1 VNALGKNVGDDL
13 REGKP
18 TLPLIRVLEVG
29 TDLQKQLVRQ
39 AIEHGEAD
47 FDAVAQAIHDTGALE
62 HAQQCAVV
70 EADMACAALDA
81 FPESVAREALLNFC
95 AFAVG
100 RDR

>member
-1 VNALGKNVGDDL
+1 M
-13 REGKP
+13 
-18 TLPLIRVLEVG
+18 LEVG

-47 FDAVAQAIHDTGALE
+47 FDAVAQAIRDTGALE
-62 HAQQCAVV
+62 HAQQSAVA
-70 EADMACAALDA
+70 EADMACKALYA
-81 FPESVAREALLNFC
+81 FPASVAREALLNFC